1 MLYIFLLSAFLQQQP
16 ELIRMLEASR
26 HEWTG
31 GREETGKG
39 VDYEINLVVL
49 KGSTRLKFVSITVD
63 QRGCDFKV
71 SNISRPQ
78 KADRYRKGDTLM
90 ISALLKNPSE
100 YSSKKFKP
108 YPVIGCSYKKQIYY
122 FPVRQGIDAV
132 PDKYK

>member
-1 MLYIFLLSAFLQQQP
+1 MLYVLLLSVFLQQQP

-39 VDYEINLVVL
+39 VDYGIKLVVL
-49 KGSTRLKFVSITVD
+49 KGSARLKFVSITVD

-71 SNISRPQ
+71 SNISRPR

-90 ISALLKNPSE
+90 ISALLKNPPE
-100 YSSKKFKP
+100 YHPEKVKP
-108 YPVIGCSYKKQIYY
+108 YPVIGCSFKRNIYY
-122 FPVRQGIDAV
+122 FTVRLSLIHI
-132 PDKYK
+132 